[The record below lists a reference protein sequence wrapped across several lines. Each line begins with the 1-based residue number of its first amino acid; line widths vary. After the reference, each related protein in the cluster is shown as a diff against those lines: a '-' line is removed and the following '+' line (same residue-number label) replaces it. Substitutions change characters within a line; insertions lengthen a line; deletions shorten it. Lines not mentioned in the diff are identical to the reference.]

1 MPLKDS
7 HFNQEVGA
15 QTWIDNAPVTI
26 MSTVHQLGFQVERVR
41 KRPEK
46 KSTNAKK
53 AREAFGDSYE
63 KEVIIPLCIGDHN
76 QHIGGVDIAELC
88 SYYDT
93 QLTSFRT
100 WWPMLF

>member
-1 MPLKDS
+1 MLQDP

-41 KRPEK
+41 KRPGK

-53 AREAFGDSYE
+53 AREAFGDAYE
-63 KEVIIPLCIGDHN
+63 KEM
-76 QHIGGVDIAELC
+76 
-88 SYYDT
+88 
-93 QLTSFRT
+93 
-100 WWPMLF
+100 PMRRRCL